1 MNLLVILGC
10 IITVSYNYMNMNNVP
25 RNKLNIISKFDKI
38 NNYRYNPANELDL
51 KITNIIADISSK
63 IDELNRIGKK

>member
-10 IITVSYNYMNMNNVP
+10 IITVSYNYMNMN
-25 RNKLNIISKFDKI
+25 KLNIISKFDKI
-38 NNYRYNPANELDL
+38 NNYRYNPVNELDL

>member
-25 RNKLNIISKFDKI
+25 SNKLNIISKFDKI